1 MDAEPRTDDV
11 VEPTLEDPAEI
22 ARQREERAN
31 RRMRQTVRDML
42 LSMAVVTGVVVLMVL
57 PWNRGNPDPVHVIDA
72 TPVVQG
78 ARSTESWQVLAPQ
91 GLPAGWRATSARI
104 STASDGQDIVH
115 LGYLTPATAYVGL
128 EQSATKALTFVSEST
143 VDGKQTG
150 TAEVGGRTWQRYEAP
165 DGLHRS
171 LARAADGV
179 TYVVTGTAEWSQLE
193 LFARSLVA
201 G

>member
-1 MDAEPRTDDV
+1 MVDPEV
-11 VEPTLEDPAEI
+11 EDPAEI
-22 ARQREERAN
+22 ARQRDERAS

-42 LSMAVVTGVVVLMVL
+42 LSMLVVTGVVVLLVF
-57 PWNRGNPDPVHVIDA
+57 PWTRGTPDPVKVIDV

-78 ARSTESWQVLAPQ
+78 ARETESWPVLAPK
-91 GLPAGWRATSARI
+91 GLSSDWRATSARV

-115 LGYLTPATAYVGL
+115 LGYVTPAMTYAGL

-143 VDGKQTG
+143 VQGEQTG
-150 TAEVGGRTWQRYEAP
+150 TSEVGGRTWQRFESP

-171 LARAADGV
+171 LVRASDGA
-179 TYVVTGTAEWSQLE
+179 TYIVTGTADWAGIET
-193 LFARSLVA
+193 FTRSLVA